1 MARQLDLR
9 TGRPVW
15 TAYRAPRISVEPLA
29 RDARTEV
36 LVVGMGV
43 SGAMI
48 AEALTAEG
56 REVLVI
62 DRRGPMRGSTSATTA
77 LVQFE
82 IDQPLTTLA
91 GMIGPDRAARAWRR
105 SRLAVLNL
113 KARIEAL
120 GIACDLAPRR
130 SLYLAGNLLT
140 GEALRAEA
148 EARRDA
154 GIYADYL
161 TRAPLAEAYGIDREG
176 AIVSHDNLALDPRKL
191 TAGLLRAA
199 QARGARL
206 HAPVEAVGFRH
217 QADGVETETAGGPVI
232 RAERVVLATGYE
244 LAPGVAAAGHR
255 VISTWAMA
263 TAPQKARLWPGAA
276 FMWEASDPY
285 LYLRATPD
293 GRVICGGEDE
303 DFTDEAA
310 RDALIGA
317 KTARIAEKLSRLLP
331 RLDVTPAFAWAGA
344 FGSTPTGLPLIGPL
358 PRRPRIHA
366 VMGYGGNGVTF
377 SRIAAE
383 LVTAAVAGRSDR
395 DADLF
400 ALPRD

>member
-15 TAYRAPRISVEPLA
+15 TAYRAPAVPVAPLT
-29 RDARTEV
+29 RDVTAEV

-48 AEALTAEG
+48 AEALTSEG
-56 REVLVI
+56 HQVLMI
-62 DRRGPMRGSTSATTA
+62 DRRGPIRGSTAATTA

-82 IDQPLTTLA
+82 IDQPLTLLA
-91 GMIGPDRAARAWRR
+91 NMIGADKAARAWRR

-120 GIACDLAPRR
+120 GLRCDLSPRR
-130 SLYLAGNLLT
+130 SLYLAGDVLT
-140 GEALRAEA
+140 GSSLRAEA
-148 EARRDA
+148 EARRDI
-154 GIYADYL
+154 GLYADYL
-161 TRAPLAEAYGIDREG
+161 TALPLRETYGFERAG

-191 TAGLLRAA
+191 TAGLLNAA
-199 QARGARL
+199 RARGARL
-206 HAPVEAVGFRH
+206 HAPVEAAAFRH
-217 QADGVETETAGGPVI
+217 HGDGVEVETVAGPMI
-232 RAERVVLATGYE
+232 RAGHVVLATGYE
-244 LAPGVAAAGHR
+244 LAPGVPADGHE
-255 VISTWAMA
+255 VISTWAFA
-263 TAPQKARLWPGAA
+263 TAPQKARLWPMQP
-276 FMWEASDPY
+276 FVWEASDPY

-303 DFTDEAA
+303 DIVDEAA
-310 RDALIGA
+310 RDALIPD
-317 KTARIAEKLSRLLP
+317 KIARISDKLARLLP
-331 RLDVTPAFAWAGA
+331 GIDPTPAFAWAGA

-377 SRIAAE
+377 SRTAAE
-383 LVTAAVAGRSDR
+383 LIAAALAGRKDR

-400 ALPRD
+400 ALAPG